1 MLLHEY
7 NSTYKV
13 WINRHCLNPI
23 RLDSQPPPTTT
34 CCLTYFFP
42 VQPGA
47 FSIFTSFMMEFAN
60 SKESTDQ
67 TTGAQKDGP
76 TQELDAMDQMEK
88 LQLSDTGIES
98 SQTQTSVESSSQYDP
113 SKIMAGST
121 FPRASARKDHK
132 PPSHTFSDCDTS
144 SFQLRVGPNY
154 AKTGAKA
161 PAGPSL
167 YEVAGME

>member
-1 MLLHEY
+1 MPKCCYSSKIVRTKYEL
-7 NSTYKV
+7 TDIV
-13 WINRHCLNPI
+13 GI
-23 RLDSQPPPTTT
+23 RSGWVRNCRPQRVAHF
-34 CCLTYFFP
+34 YP
-42 VQPGA
+42 VQTGA
-47 FSIFTSFMMEFAN
+47 FSFSISFMMEFAN

-67 TTGAQKDGP
+67 TAGALGNGP
-76 TQELDAMDQMEK
+76 TQELDALPRMEK

-98 SQTQTSVESSSQYDP
+98 SQTQISVESSSQYDP